1 MAIYESIGFGSL
13 LHPYTGKLDPFDYIA
28 NFKPLKPP
36 EGMTID
42 EFKRTKAP
50 YCISGKVKPE
60 KNGTYKRNNSSL
72 VYRDLIFI
80 DYDDINSTAEEFKEA
95 VFNALFGY
103 SYILYPTI
111 KHTPEKP
118 RYRLVMKPSTG
129 MKEDTYKKTVREI
142 TDLVGLP
149 YDQTSETWS
158 QLQGLPV
165 TQFDIDNYD
174 RVVNRALDYQVTAPT
189 SETVTRQA
197 TRGDIKPQS
206 GQYSITMRVINTLLT
221 GLGDEGGRNVA
232 LARFVGLLL
241 SKYVNCDVP
250 TAFELAKIANDVT
263 EDSLP
268 LDELEAT
275 FESIVKAE
283 IRKRGLG
290 LSN

>member
-13 LHPYTGKLDPFDYIA
+13 LHPYTGKLDPFEYIA

-60 KNGTYKRNNSSL
+60 KNGSYKRNNSNL

-80 DYDDINSTAEEFKEA
+80 DYDDINSTAEEFKET
-95 VFNALFGY
+95 VLNALFGY

-118 RYRLVMKPSTG
+118 RYRLVVKPSTG

-142 TDLVGLP
+142 TDLIGLP

-165 TQFDIDNYD
+165 TQFDIESYD
-174 RVVNRALDYQVTAPT
+174 RVVNRALDYQVTAPAV
-189 SETVTRQA
+189 ENVKKQA
-197 TRGDIKPQS
+197 TRGDIKPRS
-206 GQYSITMRVINTLLT
+206 GQLSITMRVIDTLLT

-250 TAFELAKIANDVT
+250 TAYELAKIANDVT
-263 EDSLP
+263 GDPLP
-268 LDELEAT
+268 QDELETT

>member
-1 MAIYESIGFGSL
+1 MPIYASIGFGPL

-28 NFKPLKPP
+28 IFKPLKPP

-50 YCISGKVKPE
+50 YCISGKIKPE

>member
-60 KNGTYKRNNSSL
+60 NNGSYKRNNSSL

-80 DYDDINSTAEEFKEA
+80 DYDDINSTAEEFKGT
-95 VFNALFGY
+95 VSKALFGY

-118 RYRLVMKPSTG
+118 RYRLVVKPNTG

-142 TDLVGLP
+142 TDLIGLP
-149 YDQTSETWS
+149 YDHSSETWS

-165 TQFDIDNYD
+165 TQFDIESYD

-189 SETVTRQA
+189 SETVTRQT
-197 TRGDIKPQS
+197 TRDEIKPRSRQL
-206 GQYSITMRVINTLLT
+206 SITMRVINTLLN

-250 TAFELAKIANDVT
+250 TAFELAKLANDVT
-263 EDSLP
+263 GDPLP
-268 LDELEAT
+268 QDELETT

>member
-50 YCISGKVKPE
+50 YCLSGKVKPE
-60 KNGTYKRNNSSL
+60 NNGSYKRNNSSL

-80 DYDDINSTAEEFKEA
+80 DYDDINSTAEEFKET
-95 VFNALFGY
+95 VFHALFGY

-118 RYRLVMKPSTG
+118 RYRLVVKPSTG

-142 TDLVGLP
+142 TDLIGLP

-165 TQFDIDNYD
+165 TQFDIESYD
-174 RVVNRALDYQVTAPT
+174 RVVNRALDYQVTAPAV
-189 SETVTRQA
+189 ENVKRRA

-206 GQYSITMRVINTLLT
+206 GQNSITMRVINTLLN

-232 LARFVGLLL
+232 LTRFVGLLL

-250 TAFELAKIANDVT
+250 TAYELAKIANDVT
-263 EDSLP
+263 GDPLP
-268 LDELEAT
+268 QDELETT

>member
-1 MAIYESIGFGSL
+1 MPIYESIGFGPL

-28 NFKPLKPP
+28 IFKPLKPP

-50 YCISGKVKPE
+50 YCISGKIKPE

-142 TDLVGLP
+142 TDLIGLP

-165 TQFDIDNYD
+165 TQFDIESYD

-197 TRGDIKPQS
+197 TRGDIIPQS
-206 GQYSITMRVINTLLT
+206 GQFSITMRVINTLLT

>member
-60 KNGTYKRNNSSL
+60 NNGSYKRNNSSL

-80 DYDDINSTAEEFKEA
+80 DYDDITSCSEEFKQT

-118 RYRLVMKPSTG
+118 RYRLVVKPNTG

-142 TDLVGLP
+142 TDLIGLP

-165 TQFDIDNYD
+165 TQFEIESYD
-174 RVVNRALDYQVTAPT
+174 RVVNRALDYQVTAPA
-189 SETVTRQA
+189 VKNVKKQA
-197 TRGDIKPQS
+197 TRGDIKPRS
-206 GQYSITMRVINTLLT
+206 GQLSITMRVINTLLT

-250 TAFELAKIANDVT
+250 TAYELAKIANDVT
-263 EDSLP
+263 GDPLP
-268 LDELEAT
+268 QDELETT

>member
-1 MAIYESIGFGSL
+1 MPIYESIGFGPL

-28 NFKPLKPP
+28 IFKPLKPP

-50 YCISGKVKPE
+50 YCISGKIKPE

-206 GQYSITMRVINTLLT
+206 GQCSITMRVINTLLT